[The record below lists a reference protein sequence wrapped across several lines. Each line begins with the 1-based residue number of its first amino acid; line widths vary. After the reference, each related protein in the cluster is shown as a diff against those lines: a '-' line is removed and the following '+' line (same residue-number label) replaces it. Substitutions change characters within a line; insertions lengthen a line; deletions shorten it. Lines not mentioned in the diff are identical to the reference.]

1 VDQWQLRITLMSST
15 LIWVSKVKLLQ
26 KLKMKNIG
34 FIGIGLMGFPM
45 AKNLL
50 KSGYNLKVYNRSQ
63 DKADRLK
70 EFGAEISVSIKDVV
84 KNSDVIITMLTDD
97 NAVEKVMGSDEFIS
111 NIKEGATVID
121 MSSVNPVLTIKY
133 SKKLKEKK
141 INYLDAPV
149 SGGTIGAEEATLA
162 IMIGGDEET
171 FKNCYELLKKM
182 GNPTLV
188 GPVSSGQIS
197 KLANQIIVGVT
208 IGAVAEAVTLCE
220 KSGTNPNKMIEA
232 LSGGWADSKILQTH
246 GKRMIDKDFT
256 PKGKTTTQLKD
267 MTNIINAGK
276 AVETHL
282 PISSLVKEMYK
293 DLVTDGHGNTDHSS
307 LYNAIEK
314 INKK

>member
-1 VDQWQLRITLMSST
+1 MQ
-15 LIWVSKVKLLQ
+15 
-26 KLKMKNIG
+26 IG

-50 KSGYNLKVYNRSQ
+50 NSGYKLKAFNRSQ
-63 DKADRLK
+63 DKAEKLK
-70 EFGAEISVSIKDVV
+70 NFGAVISTSIKDAVT
-84 KNSDVIITMLTDD
+84 NSDIIITMLTDD
-97 NAVEKVMGSDEFIS
+97 TAVEKVMGNEEFIK
-111 NIKEGATVID
+111 NIKPYATVID
-121 MSSVNPVLTIKY
+121 MSSINPVL
-133 SKKLKEKK
+133 SKKYAEILKEKN

-149 SGGTIGAEEATLA
+149 SGGTIGAEEASLA
-162 IMIGGDEET
+162 IMVGGEEKI
-171 FKNCYELLKKM
+171 FNECFDLLKIL

-220 KSGTNPNKMIEA
+220 KSGTDPSKMIEA

-246 GKRMIDKDFT
+246 GKRMINKDFS

-276 AVETHL
+276 AVDLHL
-282 PISSLVKEMYK
+282 PISTLIQEMYK
-293 DLVTDGHGNTDHSS
+293 NLVEDGLGNTDHSS
-307 LYNAIEK
+307 LYNEIEK

>member
-1 VDQWQLRITLMSST
+1 
-15 LIWVSKVKLLQ
+15 
-26 KLKMKNIG
+26 MKSIA

-50 KSGYNLKVYNRSQ
+50 KFGYNLKAYNRSQ

-84 KNSDVIITMLTDD
+84 TNSDIIITMLTDD

-141 INYLDAPV
+141 IDYLDAPV

-162 IMIGGDEET
+162 IMVGGDEET

-246 GKRMIDKDFT
+246 GKRMINKDFT

-293 DLVTDGHGNTDHSS
+293 NLVADGHGNTDHSS

>member
-1 VDQWQLRITLMSST
+1 MQ
-15 LIWVSKVKLLQ
+15 
-26 KLKMKNIG
+26 NIS

-50 KSGYNLKVYNRSQ
+50 KSGFNLRAYNRSQ

-70 EFGAEISVSIKDVV
+70 EFGAEISTSIKDVV
-84 KNSDVIITMLTDD
+84 TNSDVIITMLTDD
-97 NAVEKVMGSDEFIS
+97 AAVEKVMGSDEFIS

-121 MSSVNPVLTIKY
+121 MSSVNPVITKKY
-133 SKKLKEKK
+133 FKILKEKN

-149 SGGTIGAEEATLA
+149 SGGTIGAEEASLA
-162 IMIGGDEET
+162 IMVGGDEET
-171 FKNCYELLKKM
+171 FKQCYDLLKIL

-188 GPVSSGQIS
+188 GPVTSGQIS

-220 KSGTNPNKMIEA
+220 RSGTNPIKMIEA

-276 AVETHL
+276 AVQTHL
-282 PISSLVKEMYK
+282 PISSLIKEMYK
-293 DLVTDGHGNTDHSS
+293 DLVADGHGNTDHSS

>member
-1 VDQWQLRITLMSST
+1 MI
-15 LIWVSKVKLLQ
+15 
-26 KLKMKNIG
+26 NIG

-50 KSGYNLKVYNRSQ
+50 KSDYRLKAFNRSQ

-70 EFGAEISVSIKDVV
+70 EFGAEVSVSIKEVV
-84 KNSDVIITMLTDD
+84 TNSDVIITMLTDD
-97 NAVEKVMGSDEFIS
+97 SAVEKVMGSDDFIS

-121 MSSVNPVLTIKY
+121 MSSVNPVITKKY
-133 SKKLKEKK
+133 AEILKEKN

-149 SGGTIGAEEATLA
+149 SGGTIGAEEASLA
-162 IMIGGDEET
+162 IMVGGDEET

-220 KSGTNPNKMIEA
+220 KSGTNPIKMIEA

-282 PISSLVKEMYK
+282 PISSLIKEMYK
-293 DLVTDGHGNTDHSS
+293 DLVADGHGNTDHSS

>member
-1 VDQWQLRITLMSST
+1 MQ
-15 LIWVSKVKLLQ
+15 
-26 KLKMKNIG
+26 IG
-34 FIGIGLMGFPM
+34 FIGVGLMGFPM

-50 KSGYNLKVYNRSQ
+50 KSGYQLKAFNRSQ
-63 DKADRLK
+63 DKAERLK

-84 KNSDVIITMLTDD
+84 TNSDIIITMLTDD
-97 NAVEKVMGSDEFIS
+97 NAVEKVMDSDEFIF
-111 NIKEGATVID
+111 NIKKGATVID
-121 MSSVNPVLTIKY
+121 MSSVNPVLAIKY

-141 INYLDAPV
+141 VNYLDAPV

-171 FKNCYELLKKM
+171 FRNCYELLKIM

-188 GPVSSGQIS
+188 GPISSGQIS

-220 KSGTNPNKMIEA
+220 KSGTNPSKMIEA

-246 GKRMIDKDFT
+246 GKRMINKDFS

-276 AVETHL
+276 AVETYL
-282 PISSLVKEMYK
+282 PISSLIKEMYK
-293 DLVTDGHGNTDHSS
+293 DLVTDGYGNTDHSS
-307 LYNAIEK
+307 LYNAIKK

>member
-1 VDQWQLRITLMSST
+1 MQ
-15 LIWVSKVKLLQ
+15 
-26 KLKMKNIG
+26 IG

-50 KSGYNLKVYNRSQ
+50 KSGYKLKVFNRSQ
-63 DKADRLK
+63 DKAKRLK
-70 EFGAEISVSIKDVV
+70 EFGAELSTSIKDAVTS
-84 KNSDVIITMLTDD
+84 SDVIITMLTDD
-97 NAVEKVMGSDEFIS
+97 AAVEKVIGSDEFIK
-111 NIKEGATVID
+111 NIKPNATVID
-121 MSSVNPVLTIKY
+121 MSSINPVL
-133 SKKLKEKK
+133 SKKCAKLLKEKK

-149 SGGTIGAEEATLA
+149 SGGTIGAEEASLA
-162 IMIGGDEET
+162 IMVGGDEKT
-171 FKNCYELLKKM
+171 FKECYDLLKIL

-220 KSGTNPNKMIEA
+220 KSGTNPSKMIEA

-246 GKRMIDKDFT
+246 GKRMINKDFS

-282 PISSLVKEMYK
+282 PISSLIKEMYK
-293 DLVTDGHGNTDHSS
+293 DLVVDGHGNTDHSF

>member
-1 VDQWQLRITLMSST
+1 MQ
-15 LIWVSKVKLLQ
+15 
-26 KLKMKNIG
+26 NIS

-50 KSGYNLKVYNRSQ
+50 KSGFNLRAYNRSQ

-70 EFGAEISVSIKDVV
+70 EFGAEISTSIKDVV
-84 KNSDVIITMLTDD
+84 TNSDVIITMLTDD
-97 NAVEKVMGSDEFIS
+97 AAVEKVMGSDEFIS

-141 INYLDAPV
+141 IDYLDAPV

-162 IMIGGDEET
+162 IMVGGDEET

-282 PISSLVKEMYK
+282 PISSLIKEMYN
-293 DLVTDGHGNTDHSS
+293 DLVADGHGNTDHSS

>member
-1 VDQWQLRITLMSST
+1 
-15 LIWVSKVKLLQ
+15 
-26 KLKMKNIG
+26 MKNIG
-34 FIGIGLMGFPM
+34 FIGIGLMGYPM

-50 KSGYNLKVYNRSQ
+50 KSGYNLKAYNRSQ

-84 KNSDVIITMLTDD
+84 TNSDIIITMLTDD
-97 NAVEKVMGSDEFIS
+97 NAVEKVMSSNEFIS

-149 SGGTIGAEEATLA
+149 SGGTVGAEEATLA

-208 IGAVAEAVTLCE
+208 IGAVAEAITLCE

-246 GKRMIDKDFT
+246 GKRMISKDFT

-267 MTNIINAGK
+267 MTNIVNAGK

>member
-1 VDQWQLRITLMSST
+1 
-15 LIWVSKVKLLQ
+15 
-26 KLKMKNIG
+26 MKNIG

-50 KSGYNLKVYNRSQ
+50 KSGYNLKAYNRSQ

-70 EFGAEISVSIKDVV
+70 EFGAEISTSIKSVV
-84 KNSDVIITMLTDD
+84 TNSDIVIAMLTDD
-97 NAVEKVMGSDEFIS
+97 AAVEKVMGSDEFIS
-111 NIKEGATVID
+111 NIKESATVID
-121 MSSVNPVLTIKY
+121 MSSVNPVITKKY
-133 SKKLKEKK
+133 AEILKEKN

-149 SGGTIGAEEATLA
+149 SGGTIGAEEASLA
-162 IMIGGDEET
+162 IMVGGDKKT
-171 FKNCYELLKKM
+171 FKECYDLLKIL

-208 IGAVAEAVTLCE
+208 IGAVAEAVTLCK
-220 KSGTNPNKMIEA
+220 KSGTNPSKMIEA

-246 GKRMIDKDFT
+246 GKRMISKDFS

-276 AVETHL
+276 AVDTHL
-282 PISSLVKEMYK
+282 PISSLIKEMYQ
-293 DLVTDGHGNTDHSS
+293 DLVADGHGNTDHSS

>member
-1 VDQWQLRITLMSST
+1 
-15 LIWVSKVKLLQ
+15 
-26 KLKMKNIG
+26 
-34 FIGIGLMGFPM
+34 MGYPM

>member
-1 VDQWQLRITLMSST
+1 M
-15 LIWVSKVKLLQ
+15 
-26 KLKMKNIG
+26 MNIG

-45 AKNLL
+45 SKNLI
-50 KSGYNLKVYNRSQ
+50 KSGYNLKAYNRSQ

-70 EFGAEISVSIKDVV
+70 EFGAEISLSIKEVVTNVDVV
-84 KNSDVIITMLTDD
+84 ITMLTDD
-97 NAVEKVMGSDEFIS
+97 AAVEKVMSSDEFIS
-111 NIKEGATVID
+111 NIKKGATVID
-121 MSSVNPVLTIKY
+121 MSSVNPVITKKY
-133 SKKLKEKK
+133 ADILKEKN

-149 SGGTIGAEEATLA
+149 SGGTIGAEEASLA
-162 IMIGGDEET
+162 IMVGGDKKI
-171 FKNCYELLKKM
+171 FKQCYDLLKIL

-188 GPVSSGQIS
+188 GPVTSGQIS

-246 GKRMIDKDFT
+246 GKRMISKDFS

-282 PISSLVKEMYK
+282 PISSLIKEMYK
-293 DLVTDGHGNTDHSS
+293 DLVADGHGNTDHSS

>member
-1 VDQWQLRITLMSST
+1 
-15 LIWVSKVKLLQ
+15 
-26 KLKMKNIG
+26 
-34 FIGIGLMGFPM
+34 MGFPM

-50 KSGYNLKVYNRSQ
+50 KSGYNLKAFNRTQNKS
-63 DKADRLK
+63 DKLK
-70 EFGAEISVSIKDVV
+70 EFGAEISTSIKDAVT
-84 KNSDVIITMLTDD
+84 NSDVIITMLTDD
-97 NAVEKVMGSDEFIS
+97 AAVEKVMSSDEFIS

-162 IMIGGDEET
+162 IMVGGDEET

-208 IGAVAEAVTLCE
+208 IGAVAEAITLCE

-267 MTNIINAGK
+267 MTNIVNAGK

-282 PISSLVKEMYK
+282 PISSLIKEMYK
-293 DLVTDGHGNTDHSS
+293 DLVADGHGNTDHSS

>member
-1 VDQWQLRITLMSST
+1 
-15 LIWVSKVKLLQ
+15 
-26 KLKMKNIG
+26 MKNIG

-50 KSGYNLKVYNRSQ
+50 KSGYNLKAYNRSQ
-63 DKADRLK
+63 DKTDRLK
-70 EFGAEISVSIKDVV
+70 EFGAEISTSIKDVV
-84 KNSDVIITMLTDD
+84 TNADVVITMLTDD
-97 NAVEKVMGSDEFIS
+97 AAVEKVMGGDEFIF
-111 NIKEGATVID
+111 NIKESATVID
-121 MSSVNPVLTIKY
+121 MSSVNPVITKKY
-133 SKKLKEKK
+133 AEILKGKK

-149 SGGTIGAEEATLA
+149 SGGTIGAEEASLA
-162 IMIGGDEET
+162 IMVGGDEKT
-171 FKNCYELLKKM
+171 FKECYDLLKIL

-188 GPVSSGQIS
+188 GPVTSGQIS

-220 KSGTNPNKMIEA
+220 KSGTNPSKMIEA

-246 GKRMIDKDFT
+246 GKRMISKDFS
-256 PKGKTTTQLKD
+256 PKGKTTTQFKD

-282 PISSLVKEMYK
+282 PISSLIKEMYK
-293 DLVTDGHGNTDHSS
+293 ELVVDGHGNTDHSS

>member
-1 VDQWQLRITLMSST
+1 M
-15 LIWVSKVKLLQ
+15 
-26 KLKMKNIG
+26 NIG

-45 AKNLL
+45 SKNLI
-50 KSGYNLKVYNRSQ
+50 KSGYNLKAYNRSQ

-70 EFGAEISVSIKDVV
+70 EFGAEISLSVKDVV
-84 KNSDVIITMLTDD
+84 TNADVVITMLTDD
-97 NAVEKVMGSDEFIS
+97 AAVEKVMSSDEFIS

-162 IMIGGDEET
+162 IMVGGDEET

-208 IGAVAEAVTLCE
+208 IGAVAEAITLCE

-246 GKRMIDKDFT
+246 GRRMIDKEFT

-267 MTNIINAGK
+267 MTNIVNAGK

-282 PISSLVKEMYK
+282 PISSLIKEMYK
-293 DLVTDGHGNTDHSS
+293 DLVADGHGNTDHSS